1 MWMYGDKMKEK
12 SKARTLRGQ
21 AAIER
26 PAVSAR
32 TLRGQA
38 AMEYLMTY
46 GWAILVIVIVLA
58 ALWFLS
64 GQFFKP
70 PENCLFSQPGLSCG
84 DVKPTIFNEGGA
96 VKLSVQIFNQQ
107 GQKVNVHQVLCT
119 NAAIGDV
126 QKSWGTKFASDLGI
140 PAGGSVKFLDGSDSP
155 TVNCISKPGNPATP
169 VSTPSGGDFRGQ
181 FVVWYNFDNDVD
193 PSVWRQTSAAI
204 TGSVRQK

>member
-1 MWMYGDKMKEK
+1 MYSNKIKK
-12 SKARTLRGQ
+12 NNSLRGQ
-21 AAIER
+21 AAI
-26 PAVSAR
+26 SLNDNSFKAR
-32 TLRGQA
+32 HLKGQA

-84 DVKPTIFNEGGA
+84 DTKPTIFNEGGV
-96 VKLSVQIFNQQ
+96 VKVSIQMFNQQ
-107 GQKVNVHQVLCT
+107 GQNVKVHQVLCT

-126 QKSWGTKFASDLGI
+126 KRNWGTKFVSDLNV
-140 PAGGSVKFLDGSDSP
+140 PAGGSVKFLTGSDSP
-155 TVNCISKPGNPATP
+155 TVDCISKPGTPSTP
-169 VSTPSGGDFRGQ
+169 VSIAVGGDFRGQ

-193 PSVWRQTSAAI
+193 QSVWRQASAAI
-204 TGSVRQK
+204 TGSVREK